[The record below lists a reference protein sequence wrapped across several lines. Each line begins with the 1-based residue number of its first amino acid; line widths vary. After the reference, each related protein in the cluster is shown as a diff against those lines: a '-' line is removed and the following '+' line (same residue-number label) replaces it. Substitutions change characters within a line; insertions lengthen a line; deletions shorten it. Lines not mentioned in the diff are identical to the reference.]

1 MRQKIITKNRSQA
14 GYAMTASDFLVEFI
28 PLQKAKLSQ
37 ATELRTFS
45 VVVVVKLISCVQL
58 FATPWTVVHQGPL
71 SIGFSR
77 QEYWSAF
84 PVPPLGDLPKPGIEP
99 MSPAFRIAGGFFIAD
114 PLGKPGAFSR
124 ICQVAKTESYYV
136 FGVDHNI

>member
-1 MRQKIITKNRSQA
+1 
-14 GYAMTASDFLVEFI
+14 MTASDFLVEFI

-37 ATELRTFS
+37 VTERSSFA
-45 VVVVVKLISCVQL
+45 VIVVVKLISRVQL
-58 FATPWTVVHQGPL
+58 FATPWTVIHQGPL

-99 MSPAFRIAGGFFIAD
+99 MSPAFCIAGRFFIAD
-114 PLGKPGAFSR
+114 PLGKPGALSR
-124 ICQVAKTESYYV
+124 ICQIANTESYYG

>member
-1 MRQKIITKNRSQA
+1 
-14 GYAMTASDFLVEFI
+14 MTASDFLVEFI

-37 ATELRTFS
+37 VTERSNFS
-45 VVVVVKLISCVQL
+45 VIVVVKLISRVQL
-58 FATPWTVVHQGPL
+58 FATPWTVAYQASQ

-99 MSPAFRIAGGFFIAD
+99 MSPAFCIAGRFFIAD
-114 PLGKPGAFSR
+114 PLGKPGALSR
-124 ICQVAKTESYYV
+124 ICQIAKTESYYG

>member
-1 MRQKIITKNRSQA
+1 
-14 GYAMTASDFLVEFI
+14 MTASDFLVEFI

-37 ATELRTFS
+37 VTERSNFS
-45 VVVVVKLISCVQL
+45 VIVVKLISRVQL
-58 FATPWTVVHQGPL
+58 FATPWTVIHQGPL

-99 MSPAFRIAGGFFIAD
+99 MSPAFCIAGRFFIAD
-114 PLGKPGAFSR
+114 PLGKPGALSR
-124 ICQVAKTESYYV
+124 ICQIAKTESYYG

>member
-1 MRQKIITKNRSQA
+1 
-14 GYAMTASDFLVEFI
+14 MTASDFLVEFI

-37 ATELRTFS
+37 VTERSSFS
-45 VVVVVKLISCVQL
+45 VIVVVKLISRVQL
-58 FATPWTVVHQGPL
+58 FATPWTVIHQGPL

-99 MSPAFRIAGGFFIAD
+99 MSPAFCIAGRFFIAD
-114 PLGKPGAFSR
+114 PLGKPGALSR
-124 ICQVAKTESYYV
+124 ICQIANTESYYG